1 MTTSSSSTAG
11 ATSDGVLRRLG
22 EAVAATKAG
31 LSGERLARVRDAN
44 ELIASLRKR
53 GLLKKQEFASPTSA
67 DLEKRYC
74 TSPKG

>member
-1 MTTSSSSTAG
+1 MA
-11 ATSDGVLRRLG
+11 
-22 EAVAATKAG
+22 EAKAG

-74 TSPKG
+74 ASPKG